1 MAAAGLTGID
11 AMAEVEA
18 LVAEGARAPGS
29 DAERRAGRH
38 AASRLEAL
46 GRTVESETFSTWP
59 RWPAGMAL
67 LLLLGAGAGV
77 LSVSAP
83 EAGAALALVTLVV
96 FLLDAGGA
104 FPLARRPFGRRTSQN
119 VYSPAGGE
127 HPGALVIVAHLD
139 AGRTGFVHRPG
150 IARRLP
156 RPLQLLALVLA
167 AMLAACIVRVA
178 GVDAEVLTAV
188 QFALAVL
195 LLAAVA
201 LAADILLSPTVPGAC
216 DNASGAALALRLAER
231 LDGKLESFGLHVLLT
246 GAQETGGA
254 DGMRAFLRRHRRELP
269 RDSTVFVNVDE
280 VGAGSPRYARRE
292 GPLVAARSHAQ
303 LAELC
308 REAGAEPVSVRSA
321 SDGFAARYG
330 GYPAITV
337 TCRDEHG
344 RSPRHHRRSDLPEH
358 VEPGALAAAEEL
370 CVELA
375 EGLDATVGPE
385 LRER

>member
-1 MAAAGLTGID
+1 ME
-11 AMAEVEA
+11 EVEG

-29 DAERRAGRH
+29 DAERRAGRR
-38 AASRLEAL
+38 AAARLEAL
-46 GRTVESETFSTWP
+46 GRSVDSETFSTWP
-59 RWPAGMAL
+59 RWPAGFAL

-77 LSVSAP
+77 LSVSVP
-83 EAGAALALVTLVV
+83 EAGVALALVTLVV

-119 VYSPAGGE
+119 VYSPASGD

-156 RPLQLLALVLA
+156 RPLQLVALVLA
-167 AMLAACIVRVA
+167 AMLAACVVRAA
-178 GVDAEVLTAV
+178 GVDSEAVTAV

-195 LLAAVA
+195 LLVAAA
-201 LAADILLSPTVPGAC
+201 LAVDVLLSPTVPGAC

-231 LDGKLESFGLHVLLT
+231 LEGRLESFGLHVLLT
-246 GAQETGGA
+246 GAQESGGA

-269 RDSTVFVNVDE
+269 RGRTVFVNVDE
-280 VGAGSPRYARRE
+280 VGTGAPRYSRRE
-292 GPLVAARSHAQ
+292 GPLLAARSHVQ

-308 REAGAEPVSVRSA
+308 REAGAEPVDVRSA

-337 TCRDEHG
+337 TCRDESG
-344 RSPRHHRRSDLPEH
+344 RSARHHRRSDLPEH
-358 VEPGALAAAEEL
+358 VEPEALAAAEEL

-375 EGLDATVGPE
+375 EGLDAAVGPE
-385 LRER
+385 LGER